1 MIHIYKGGLPS
12 IVNNS
17 DKMDITQMSDNKECP
32 GHYGA
37 YLW

>member
-17 DKMDITQMSDNKECP
+17 DKMEITQMANNKEWL
-32 GHYGA
+32 GNYNT
-37 YLW
+37 YL